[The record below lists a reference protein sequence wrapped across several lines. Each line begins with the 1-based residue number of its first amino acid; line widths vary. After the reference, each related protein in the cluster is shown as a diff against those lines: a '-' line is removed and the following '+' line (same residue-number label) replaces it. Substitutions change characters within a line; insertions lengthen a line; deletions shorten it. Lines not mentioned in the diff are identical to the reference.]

1 MKDMNLCKLKLR
13 YEMLKAKHYAN
24 QQVRQAKG
32 CIKEKPVACMSAALG
47 LGILIGKLLSRN

>member
-13 YEMLKAKHYAN
+13 YEMLKARHYAN
-24 QQVRQAKG
+24 HQMRQAKG
-32 CIKEKPVACMSAALG
+32 CIEEKPIACLSAAVG